1 MYELR
6 DNSEHSNS
14 NKENPK
20 IKIII
25 YKKTGQEDH
34 GEHFFSTVFDIILNF
49 LSFVSR
55 TAIKLHIFYNA
66 QIFTI
71 YTERKETYIF

>member
-20 IKIII
+20 IKMIKYI
-25 YKKTGQEDH
+25 KKNRARPWGAL
-34 GEHFFSTVFDIILNF
+34 FSTVFDIILNF

>member
-20 IKIII
+20 IKMIKYI
-25 YKKTGQEDH
+25 KKKQGKTMGST
-34 GEHFFSTVFDIILNF
+34 FLALFSTLF
-49 LSFVSR
+49 
-55 TAIKLHIFYNA
+55 
-66 QIFTI
+66 
-71 YTERKETYIF
+71 